1 MSEVDNQPQMDT
13 KPTESTPTS
22 TTDINSPEKKSKL
35 DKLFTAWIVLFVAP
49 IVLTFIG
56 SVIMMYDKTA
66 MAIGSAIDYNALIS
80 SLNGLCALAVTS
92 LGYFAK
98 FASYIIGI
106 VLKCTYPKEKKSKIA
121 FWLSMVSIFLVIL
134 VAILTVVLMMMAL

>member
-13 KPTESTPTS
+13 QPTESTPAS
-22 TTDINSPEKKSKL
+22 TTDINSPKKKSKL

-56 SVIMMYDKTA
+56 SVIMMYDKAA
-66 MAIGSAIDYNALIS
+66 MAIGSAIDYNALVS

-121 FWLSMVSIFLVIL
+121 FWLSMVSILLVIL
-134 VAILTVVLMMMAL
+134 VVILTIVLMMMAL

>member
-1 MSEVDNQPQMDT
+1 MSEINNQPQIDAR
-13 KPTESTPTS
+13 PTESTPAS

-56 SVIMMYDKTA
+56 SIIMMYDKTA
-66 MAIGSAIDYNALIS
+66 MAIGSAIDYNALVS

>member
-1 MSEVDNQPQMDT
+1 MSEIDNQSQMDT
-13 KPTESTPTS
+13 RSTESTPTS

>member
-56 SVIMMYDKTA
+56 SVIMMYDKAA
-66 MAIGSAIDYNALIS
+66 MTIGSAIDYNALVS

-121 FWLSMVSIFLVIL
+121 FWLSMVSILLVIL
-134 VAILTVVLMMMAL
+134 VVILTVALMMMAL

>member
-49 IVLTFIG
+49 IVLIFIG
-56 SVIMMYDKTA
+56 SSVIMMYAKTA
-66 MAIGSAIDYNALIS
+66 MAIGSAIDYNALVS
-80 SLNGLCALAVTS
+80 SLNGICALTS
-92 LGYFAK
+92 LGYFVK

>member
-22 TTDINSPEKKSKL
+22 TDINSPEKKSKL

-49 IVLTFIG
+49 IVLAFIG
-56 SVIMMYDKTA
+56 SAIMMYDKAA
-66 MAIGSAIDYNALIS
+66 MAISSAIDYNALVS
-80 SLNGLCALAVTS
+80 SLNGLCALTVTG

-121 FWLSMVSIFLVIL
+121 FWLSMVSILLVIL
-134 VAILTVVLMMMAL
+134 VVILTIVLMMMAL

>member
-13 KPTESTPTS
+13 QPTESTPAS
-22 TTDINSPEKKSKL
+22 TTDINSPKKKSKL

-56 SVIMMYDKTA
+56 SVIMMYDKAA
-66 MAIGSAIDYNALIS
+66 MAIGSAIDYNALVS
-80 SLNGLCALAVTS
+80 SLNGLCALAVTG

-98 FASYIIGI
+98 FASYVIGI

-121 FWLSMVSIFLVIL
+121 FWLSMVSILLVIL

>member
-1 MSEVDNQPQMDT
+1 MSEINNQPQMDT
-13 KPTESTPTS
+13 QPTESTPAS

-35 DKLFTAWIVLFVAP
+35 DKLFITWVVLFVAP

-56 SVIMMYDKTA
+56 SIIMMYDKTA
-66 MAIGSAIDYNALIS
+66 MAIGSAIDYNALVS
-80 SLNGLCALAVTS
+80 SLNELCALV
-92 LGYFAK
+92 
-98 FASYIIGI
+98 IGV

-134 VAILTVVLMMMAL
+134 AVILTVVLNMMAL

>member
-13 KPTESTPTS
+13 QPAESIPAS
-22 TTDINSPEKKSKL
+22 TTDVNCPEKKSKL
-35 DKLFTAWIVLFVAP
+35 DKLFIAWIVLFVAP

-66 MAIGSAIDYNALIS
+66 MAIGSTIDYNALVS
-80 SLNGLCALAVTS
+80 SLNGLCALAVTG
-92 LGYFAK
+92 LGYLAK
-98 FASYIIGI
+98 FASYVIGI

-121 FWLSMVSIFLVIL
+121 FWLSMVSILLVIL
-134 VAILTVVLMMMAL
+134 TAILTVVLMMMAL